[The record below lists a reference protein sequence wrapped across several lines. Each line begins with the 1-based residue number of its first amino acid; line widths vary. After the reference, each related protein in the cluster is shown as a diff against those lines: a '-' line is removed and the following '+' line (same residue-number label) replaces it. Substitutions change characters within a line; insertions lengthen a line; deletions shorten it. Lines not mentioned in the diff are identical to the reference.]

1 MCTIQC
7 HVGGGEQ
14 VEKREKVYKIGMGV
28 EEAQI
33 VTKFHYSETVG
44 RLLLLLF
51 DVYDDGTGG
60 GLLLGGGN

>member
-1 MCTIQC
+1 MCN
-7 HVGGGEQ
+7 VGGENKWRKGKSVQNRNGGEAPNSN
-14 VEKREKVYKIGMGV
+14 RE
-28 EEAQI
+28 
-33 VTKFHYSETVG
+33 FHYSETVG